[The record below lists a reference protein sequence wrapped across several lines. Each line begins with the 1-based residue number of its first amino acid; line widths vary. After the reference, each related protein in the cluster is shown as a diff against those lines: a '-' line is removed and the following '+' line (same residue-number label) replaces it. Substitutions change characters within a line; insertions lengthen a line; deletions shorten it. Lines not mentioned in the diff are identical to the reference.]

1 MSKERTVITQQ
12 LCDHV
17 KALLAGRLT
26 ISQAAKFANVGEA
39 TVGRIKA
46 AGYDAEQYRKN
57 MRAQKQR
64 EQEEKKKRSAVNKI
78 FSQSILI
85 AREEDNQVPGQ
96 MEMQLT
102 QPESEKHE
110 EIETWLA
117 ALYNQQEQIIQNEG
131 NIIKAIEGLHRY
143 IAGKT
148 GLLSETL
155 DSLLTKMDK
164 QTDYLGQ
171 MLRRTDK

>member
-1 MSKERTVITQQ
+1 MGKERTVITQQ

-17 KALLAGRLT
+17 KALLAGGLT

-46 AGYDAEQYRKN
+46 AGFDAEQYRKN

-64 EQEEKKKRSAVNKI
+64 EQEEKKKRSAVNEI

-96 MEMQLT
+96 MEMDLA
-102 QPESEKHE
+102 EKKKPANYE
-110 EIETWLA
+110 EAMKE
-117 ALYNQQEQIIQNEG
+117 ALFENEWDERD
-131 NIIKAIEGLHRY
+131 KKFMRFE
-143 IAGKT
+143 AGQVEKIC
-148 GLLSETL
+148 GLLTRI
-155 DSLLTKMDK
+155 DDK
-164 QTDYLGQ
+164 LAQL
-171 MLRRTDK
+171 LRRTDK